1 MTRNKQK
8 KEKQMKKLIIAIV
21 AGIATFATSTM
32 FGQDVPPSASK
43 PRASR
48 PSAVNIPTT
57 NNRPAPGNR
66 PQAGNRPQT
75 ASRNGRRDYRRDR
88 MSNNEQRLYDRIAAT
103 DSIRELRRF
112 IQEVVSARDD
122 DLRAALVDAL
132 SVADGHSPSD
142 FVYFLA
148 DRNADVAES
157 AFNAWTMALG
167 DMNAHRRVRAI
178 IDAGQMLQGM
188 AGGHSQTQQQPPPPM
203 PVGSHSTPMPV
214 GSHSTPKPVV
224 SH

>member
-21 AGIATFATSTM
+21 AGIATFATSTVL
-32 FGQDVPPSASK
+32 GQGVPPSAGKAPSASK

-48 PSAVNIPTT
+48 PSTVNSPTT
-57 NNRPAPGNR
+57 NNRPAQANR
-66 PQAGNRPQT
+66 PLT
-75 ASRNGRRDYRRDR
+75 ANRNGRRDYRRDR
-88 MSNNEQRLYDRIAAT
+88 MSNAEQRLYDRIVAT

-112 IQEVVSARDD
+112 IRDVATARDD

-132 SVADGHSPSD
+132 SIADGHSPSD

-167 DMNAHRRVRAI
+167 DMNAHKRVRAI
-178 IDAGQMLQGM
+178 IDAGQMLHGM
-188 AGGHSQTQQQPPPPM
+188 AGGHSQTPPPP
-203 PVGSHSTPMPV
+203 PPPMPV